1 LQPLCYVLHNKI
13 YYRASGGLGAP
24 KRRESRFV
32 PIFFGDEV
40 EETADET
47 QQSDGDNWVYD
58 MQGRCVATPEQLRD
72 GSWRRQAAPGIYIL
86 SGSQG
91 DKESG
96 SQGDWKS
103 RRKIVIK

>member
-1 LQPLCYVLHNKI
+1 M
-13 YYRASGGLGAP
+13 
-24 KRRESRFV
+24 
-32 PIFFGDEV
+32 
-40 EETADET
+40 

-96 SQGDWKS
+96 
-103 RRKIVIK
+103 RLEV